1 MYIIVFSN
9 PQKNVY
15 QKVYQN
21 GQLMANKPLTD
32 MQFRNIKA
40 TDKVQIISDAGG
52 LIIRVRAITV
62 GGGVS
67 FMYSHKLNGKRRQM
81 TLKAKTLKEARD
93 ERDKYKALLKTG
105 LDPIL
110 EKKLHTE
117 RLAQQQIDE
126 QEVIVKRK
134 ARMTVNMLFTEWCEI
149 DLLERKDIINI
160 KRMFAKDVLP
170 DLGELFIEDVSKGHI
185 MAVVNKLKKRR
196 VKHLARNVLKLMRQM
211 FRFAVYNDKIEKEP
225 TASLNIAKRTTR
237 PTERD
242 RVLSELEIRAL
253 AKQMPDAHFV
263 ITTETALW
271 ITLSTLCRIGELS
284 KAKISDVDWDA
295 GTWIIPKENSKNGKA
310 HTVYL
315 SRFALEQLNILRSL
329 TTSTVWLLPNR
340 NDTSHI
346 NDKTIT
352 KQTTSR
358 QTDSPLQARSK
369 DNLTLMLIGGKW
381 TPHDLRRTGATIMG
395 NLGVASDVIDKCLNH
410 TEENKLKRVYQRQK
424 LEAEQAQAW
433 KLLGERLELLVN
445 LDAVNV
451 IPLHRGS

>member
-1 MYIIVFSN
+1 MKQDKGSQMAINKLTALEY
-9 PQKNVY
+9 KNL
-15 QKVYQN
+15 KA
-21 GQLMANKPLTD
+21 GMKDQL
-32 MQFRNIKA
+32 
-40 TDKVQIISDAGG
+40 ISDGDSLFVSIRAESNGG
-52 LIIRVRAITV
+52 SK
-62 GGGVS
+62 S
-67 FMYSHKLNGKRRQM
+67 FRMAYRINGKQSWI
-81 TLKAKTLKEARD
+81 TLKALTLSNARL
-93 ERDKYKALLKTG
+93 ERDDYKELIKQG
-105 LDPIL
+105 INPSL
-110 EKKLHTE
+110 ERTLQTE
-117 RLAQQQIDE
+117 RVAQQQLDE
-126 QEVIVKRK
+126 QEAITKRK

-242 RVLSELEIRAL
+242 RVLSELEIRTL

-295 GTWIIPKENSKNGKA
+295 ATWIIPKENSKNGKA

-340 NDTSHI
+340 NDTGHI

-451 IPLHRGS
+451 IPLHRVS